1 MLQTDPPQPN
11 SEQIETLI
19 DKALQHNELVNQL
32 DPVIYKQMR
41 EALQFVWVQ
50 GGEMVMRQG
59 DPSDALAIVVLGRVR
74 VVRHASDGQ
83 QTTLL
88 ELGHGQTVGEMGIVT
103 GDPRAADVIAT
114 RDSLLAT
121 LSREA
126 YNQLL
131 QTYPLQ
137 MNQHFVTPI
146 IHRDQAMRRG
156 KTHINASVLNMA
168 LVPVDDNVRLPQVVE
183 KLRQSLQKVG
193 PTLVLDAL
201 SIESHFGRIDDAVP
215 ETEQRL
221 TLWLGEQEAEYQI
234 VVYVADG
241 QDKAWTRRCLRQADK
256 IVLVGDTAASPTPT
270 ASQVTALSQ
279 PEAADLDRYLL
290 LIQPDETAQPQG
302 TGAWLEALDVRHHY
316 HMRLGRS
323 ADIDRAARLLAERG
337 VGLVLSGASARG
349 FVHIGVVRALREAGV
364 PVDVLGGA
372 SSGAVSAVGIA
383 VPWPDNELIRK
394 AGTGPKLQYT
404 LPFSAFTT
412 GYGNS
417 QWMENFFGDLQVE
430 DCWLPNFFPL
440 YNLTRNKLIVYERGP
455 AAKLLRAATSLPVI
469 FPPLI
474 EETEILIDAGVVN
487 FLPVDLMRQR
497 PDIETVISVEAIT
510 FEAKSG
516 KRSYDYDGRISGW
529 TVLWN
534 RLNPFAKKLRYISA
548 LDMLWQSILIGGVV
562 SQRETRASADYRI
575 RLVLSH
581 FGAFDF
587 SRMEELVAYGHEQ
600 TAVQIKELE
609 IDKNLAN

>member
-1 MLQTDPPQPN
+1 
-11 SEQIETLI
+11 
-19 DKALQHNELVNQL
+19 
-32 DPVIYKQMR
+32 
-41 EALQFVWVQ
+41 
-50 GGEMVMRQG
+50 
-59 DPSDALAIVVLGRVR
+59 
-74 VVRHASDGQ
+74 
-83 QTTLL
+83 
-88 ELGHGQTVGEMGIVT
+88 
-103 GDPRAADVIAT
+103 
-114 RDSLLAT
+114 
-121 LSREA
+121 
-126 YNQLL
+126 
-131 QTYPLQ
+131 
-137 MNQHFVTPI
+137 
-146 IHRDQAMRRG
+146 
-156 KTHINASVLNMA
+156 
-168 LVPVDDNVRLPQVVE
+168 
-183 KLRQSLQKVG
+183 
-193 PTLVLDAL
+193 
-201 SIESHFGRIDDAVP
+201 
-215 ETEQRL
+215 
-221 TLWLGEQEAEYQI
+221 
-234 VVYVADG
+234 
-241 QDKAWTRRCLRQADK
+241 
-256 IVLVGDTAASPTPT
+256 
-270 ASQVTALSQ
+270 
-279 PEAADLDRYLL
+279 
-290 LIQPDETAQPQG
+290 
-302 TGAWLEALDVRHHY
+302 
-316 HMRLGRS
+316 
-323 ADIDRAARLLAERG
+323 
-337 VGLVLSGASARG
+337 
-349 FVHIGVVRALREAGV
+349 
-364 PVDVLGGA
+364 
-372 SSGAVSAVGIA
+372 
-383 VPWPDNELIRK
+383 
-394 AGTGPKLQYT
+394 
-404 LPFSAFTT
+404 
-412 GYGNS
+412 
-417 QWMENFFGDLQVE
+417 MENFFGDLQVE